1 MQLPVRAPAIRALSL
16 NYSVIISALIRKE
29 ANVKRSGG
37 RIALARIIATLLA
50 CGLPQFANAQTWKP
64 TRPVALVVGATP
76 GGSLDLTARL
86 LQRVLDQQKLVST
99 PVVVL
104 NKPGAGQGLAWEYM
118 QDRGNDGHAIA
129 LGGPNLASN
138 SILGAHKIGFRDVTT
153 IALLFD
159 DYTALVVRAD
169 SPLKSMREVAERL
182 RKDPGALTIGVGP
195 ALGGGAHI
203 GAVVGLK
210 AAGVRIPEV
219 RFVVYKSAGE
229 AMIAT
234 MAGEVDIA
242 AGTVANYPQQ
252 VAAGRIRVIG
262 VTAPQRLGGAMANA
276 PTLKEQGIDG
286 VFTTWRSVIGPKGM
300 AREQVAFWE
309 DALAKVI
316 KTDEW
321 QKDLERNFWTSN
333 FMTGNAV
340 RQYIEQQGKLF
351 REIFTELGMARQ

>member
-1 MQLPVRAPAIRALSL
+1 MVNKSPGRTALAIVL
-16 NYSVIISALIRKE
+16 ALI
-29 ANVKRSGG
+29 A
-37 RIALARIIATLLA
+37 A
-50 CGLPQFANAQTWKP
+50 CGGANAQTWKP

-86 LQRVLDQQKLVST
+86 LQRILDQQKLVGY

-104 NKPGAGQGLAWEYM
+104 NKPGAGQGLAWEYL

-138 SILGAHKIGFRDVTT
+138 PIMGTHMIGYRDVTT

-210 AAGVRIPEV
+210 AAGVHIPGV

-229 AMIAT
+229 AMTAVIG
-234 MAGEVDIA
+234 GEIDIA
-242 AGTVANYPQQ
+242 AGTVANYPPQL
-252 VAAGRIRVIG
+252 AAGRIRVIG
-262 VTAPQRLGGAMANA
+262 ITAPQRLGGVMAVA

-286 VFTTWRSVIGPKGM
+286 VFTTWRSVVGPKAM
-300 AREQVAFWE
+300 AREQVAYWE
-309 DALAKVI
+309 ATLANVI
-316 KTDEW
+316 KTDDW

-333 FMTGNAV
+333 FMTGATV
-340 RQYIEQQGKLF
+340 RRYIEEQGKLF
-351 REIFTELGMARQ
+351 REIFSELGMNKR

>member
-1 MQLPVRAPAIRALSL
+1 ML
-16 NYSVIISALIRKE
+16 NKT
-29 ANVKRSGG
+29 SGW
-37 RIALARIIATLLA
+37 IALATMFALISAS
-50 CGLPQFANAQTWKP
+50 GLANAQTWKP

-86 LQRVLDQQKLVST
+86 LQRILDQQKLVGY

-104 NKPGAGQGLAWEYM
+104 NKPGAGQGLAWEYL

-138 SILGAHKIGFRDVTT
+138 PIMGTHMIGYRDVTT

-210 AAGVRIPEV
+210 AASVHIPGV

-229 AMIAT
+229 AMTAVIG
-234 MAGEVDIA
+234 GEIDIA
-242 AGTVANYPQQ
+242 AGTVANYPPQL
-252 VAAGRIRVIG
+252 AAGRIRVIG
-262 VTAPQRLGGAMANA
+262 ITAPQRLGGVMAVA

-286 VFTTWRSVIGPKGM
+286 VFTTWRSVVGPKAM
-300 AREQVAFWE
+300 AREQVAYWE
-309 DALAKVI
+309 ATLANVI
-316 KTDEW
+316 KTDDW

-333 FMTGNAV
+333 FMTGATV
-340 RQYIEQQGKLF
+340 RRYIEEQGKLF
-351 REIFTELGMARQ
+351 REIFSELGMNKR

>member
-1 MQLPVRAPAIRALSL
+1 MLNKTSGWIALVTMFAL
-16 NYSVIISALIRKE
+16 ISA
-29 ANVKRSGG
+29 SG
-37 RIALARIIATLLA
+37 L
-50 CGLPQFANAQTWKP
+50 ANAQTWKP

-86 LQRVLDQQKLVST
+86 LQRILDQQKLVGY

-104 NKPGAGQGLAWEYM
+104 NKPGAGQGLAWEYL

-138 SILGAHKIGFRDVTT
+138 PIMGTHMIGYRDVTT

-159 DYTALVVRAD
+159 DYTALVVRAE

-210 AAGVRIPEV
+210 AAGVHIPGV

-229 AMIAT
+229 AMTAVIG
-234 MAGEVDIA
+234 GEIDIA
-242 AGTVANYPQQ
+242 AGTVANYPPQL
-252 VAAGRIRVIG
+252 AAGRIRVIG
-262 VTAPQRLGGAMANA
+262 ITAPQRLGGVMAVA

-286 VFTTWRSVIGPKGM
+286 VFTTWRSVVGPKAM
-300 AREQVAFWE
+300 AREQVAYWE
-309 DALAKVI
+309 ATLANVI
-316 KTDEW
+316 KTDDW

-333 FMTGNAV
+333 FMTGATV
-340 RQYIEQQGKLF
+340 RRYIEEQGKLF
-351 REIFTELGMARQ
+351 REIFSELGMNKR

>member
-1 MQLPVRAPAIRALSL
+1 ML
-16 NYSVIISALIRKE
+16 NKT
-29 ANVKRSGG
+29 SGW
-37 RIALARIIATLLA
+37 IALATMFALISAS
-50 CGLPQFANAQTWKP
+50 GLANAQTWKP

-86 LQRVLDQQKLVST
+86 LQRILDQQKLVGY

-104 NKPGAGQGLAWEYM
+104 NKPGAGQGLAWEYL

-138 SILGAHKIGFRDVTT
+138 PIMGTHMIGYRDVTT

-210 AAGVRIPEV
+210 AAGVHIPGV

-229 AMIAT
+229 AMTAVIG
-234 MAGEVDIA
+234 GEIDIA
-242 AGTVANYPQQ
+242 AGTVANYPPQL
-252 VAAGRIRVIG
+252 AAGRIRVIG
-262 VTAPQRLGGAMANA
+262 ITAPQRLGGVMAVA

-286 VFTTWRSVIGPKGM
+286 VFTTWRSVVGPKAM
-300 AREQVAFWE
+300 AREQVAYWE
-309 DALAKVI
+309 ATLANVI
-316 KTDEW
+316 KTDDW

-333 FMTGNAV
+333 FMTGATV
-340 RQYIEQQGKLF
+340 RRYIEEQGKLF
-351 REIFTELGMARQ
+351 REIFSELGMNKR

>member
-1 MQLPVRAPAIRALSL
+1 MPAAQTRAFQTAARLL
-16 NYSVIISALIRKE
+16 TLIC
-29 ANVKRSGG
+29 SC
-37 RIALARIIATLLA
+37 ALAHIA
-50 CGLPQFANAQTWKP
+50 CAQSWQP

-86 LQRVLDQQKLVST
+86 LQRIFDQHKLVPT

-138 SILGAHKIGFRDVTT
+138 PILGAHPLGYQTVTT

-159 DYTALVVRAD
+159 DYTALIVRAE
-169 SPLKSMREVAERL
+169 SPLKSMREVVERL
-182 RKDPGALTIGVGP
+182 RKDPGALSIGVGP

-229 AMIAT
+229 AMIAA
-234 MAGEVDIA
+234 MSGEVDLA
-242 AGTVANYPQQ
+242 AGTVANYPPQL
-252 VAAGRIRVIG
+252 AAGRIRVIG

-276 PTLKEQGIDG
+276 PTLREQGIDG
-286 VFTTWRSVIGPKGM
+286 IFTTWRSAIGPLGM
-300 AREQVAFWE
+300 PRAQVAYWE
-309 DALAKVI
+309 SALAAAV

-321 QKDLERNFWTSN
+321 QKDLARNFWTSN
-333 FMTGNAV
+333 FTTGAAA
-340 RQYIEQQGKLF
+340 RQYVEQQGKLF
-351 REIFTELGMARQ
+351 REIFSELGIAKPPTTRESLPR

>member
-1 MQLPVRAPAIRALSL
+1 MV
-16 NYSVIISALIRKE
+16 NKT
-29 ANVKRSGG
+29 SGW
-37 RIALARIIATLLA
+37 IALVTMFALMSASSL
-50 CGLPQFANAQTWKP
+50 ANAQTWKP

-86 LQRVLDQQKLVST
+86 LQRILDQQKLVGY

-104 NKPGAGQGLAWEYM
+104 NKPGAGQGLAWEYL

-138 SILGAHKIGFRDVTT
+138 PIMGTHMIGYRDVTT

-210 AAGVRIPEV
+210 AAGVHIPGV

-229 AMIAT
+229 AMTAVIG
-234 MAGEVDIA
+234 GEIDIA
-242 AGTVANYPQQ
+242 AGTVANYPPQL
-252 VAAGRIRVIG
+252 AAGRIRVIG
-262 VTAPQRLGGAMANA
+262 ITAPQRLGGVMAVA

-286 VFTTWRSVIGPKGM
+286 VFTTWRSVVGPKAM
-300 AREQVAFWE
+300 AREQVAYWE
-309 DALAKVI
+309 ATLANVI
-316 KTDEW
+316 KTDDW

-333 FMTGNAV
+333 FMTGATV
-340 RQYIEQQGKLF
+340 RRYIEEQGKLF
-351 REIFTELGMARQ
+351 REIFSELGMNNR

>member
-1 MQLPVRAPAIRALSL
+1 MLNKTSGWIALVTMFAL
-16 NYSVIISALIRKE
+16 ISASSL
-29 ANVKRSGG
+29 
-37 RIALARIIATLLA
+37 
-50 CGLPQFANAQTWKP
+50 ANAQTWKP

-86 LQRVLDQQKLVST
+86 LQRILDQQKLVGY

-104 NKPGAGQGLAWEYM
+104 NKPGAGQGLAWEYL

-138 SILGAHKIGFRDVTT
+138 PIMGTHMIGYRDVTT

-210 AAGVRIPEV
+210 AAGVHIPGV

-229 AMIAT
+229 AMTAVIG
-234 MAGEVDIA
+234 GEIDIA
-242 AGTVANYPQQ
+242 AGTVANYPPQL
-252 VAAGRIRVIG
+252 AAGRIRVIG
-262 VTAPQRLGGAMANA
+262 ITAPQRLGGVMAVA

-286 VFTTWRSVIGPKGM
+286 VFTTWRSVVGPKAM
-300 AREQVAFWE
+300 AREQVAYWE
-309 DALAKVI
+309 ATLANVI
-316 KTDEW
+316 KTDDW

-333 FMTGNAV
+333 FMTGATV
-340 RQYIEQQGKLF
+340 HRYIEEQGKLF
-351 REIFTELGMARQ
+351 REIFSELGMNKR

>member
-1 MQLPVRAPAIRALSL
+1 MV
-16 NYSVIISALIRKE
+16 NKT
-29 ANVKRSGG
+29 SGW
-37 RIALARIIATLLA
+37 IALVTMFALMSASSL
-50 CGLPQFANAQTWKP
+50 ANAQTWKP

-86 LQRVLDQQKLVST
+86 LQRILDQQKLVGY

-104 NKPGAGQGLAWEYM
+104 NKPGAGQGLAWEYL

-138 SILGAHKIGFRDVTT
+138 PIMGTHMIGYRDVTT

-210 AAGVRIPEV
+210 AAGVHIPGV

-229 AMIAT
+229 AMTAVIG
-234 MAGEVDIA
+234 GEIDIA
-242 AGTVANYPQQ
+242 AGTVANYPPQL
-252 VAAGRIRVIG
+252 AAGRIRVIG
-262 VTAPQRLGGAMANA
+262 ITAPQRLGGVMAVA

-286 VFTTWRSVIGPKGM
+286 VFTTWRSVVGPKAM
-300 AREQVAFWE
+300 AREQVAYWE
-309 DALAKVI
+309 ATLANVI
-316 KTDEW
+316 KTDDW

-333 FMTGNAV
+333 FMTGATV
-340 RQYIEQQGKLF
+340 RRYIEEQGKLF
-351 REIFTELGMARQ
+351 REIFSELGMNKR

>member
-1 MQLPVRAPAIRALSL
+1 MTAVHT
-16 NYSVIISALIRKE
+16 
-29 ANVKRSGG
+29 
-37 RIALARIIATLLA
+37 RIHATLAHFIVTLVAFGLA
-50 CGLPQFANAQTWKP
+50 NFANAQAWKP

-86 LQRVLDQQKLVST
+86 LQRILDQQKLVPT

-138 SILGAHKIGFRDVTT
+138 PILGAHAIGYRNVTT

-159 DYTALVVRAD
+159 DYTALIVRAE
-169 SPLKSMREVAERL
+169 SPLKSMRDVVERL
-182 RKDPGALTIGVGP
+182 RKDAGALSIGVGP

-229 AMIAT
+229 AMIA
-234 MAGEVDIA
+234 AIGGEVDLA
-242 AGTVANYPQQ
+242 AGTVANYPPQL
-252 VAAGRIRVIG
+252 AAGRIRVIG
-262 VTAPQRLGGAMANA
+262 ITA
-276 PTLKEQGIDG
+276 
-286 VFTTWRSVIGPKGM
+286 
-300 AREQVAFWE
+300 
-309 DALAKVI
+309 
-316 KTDEW
+316 
-321 QKDLERNFWTSN
+321 
-333 FMTGNAV
+333 
-340 RQYIEQQGKLF
+340 
-351 REIFTELGMARQ
+351 

>member
-1 MQLPVRAPAIRALSL
+1 MVNKTSGWIALVTMFAL
-16 NYSVIISALIRKE
+16 ISASSL
-29 ANVKRSGG
+29 
-37 RIALARIIATLLA
+37 
-50 CGLPQFANAQTWKP
+50 ANAQTWKP

-86 LQRVLDQQKLVST
+86 LQRILDQQKLVGY

-104 NKPGAGQGLAWEYM
+104 NKPGAGQGLAWEYL

-138 SILGAHKIGFRDVTT
+138 PIMGTHMIGYRDVTT

-210 AAGVRIPEV
+210 AAGVHIPGV

-229 AMIAT
+229 AMTAVIG
-234 MAGEVDIA
+234 GEIDIA
-242 AGTVANYPQQ
+242 AGTVANYPPQL
-252 VAAGRIRVIG
+252 AAGRIRVIG
-262 VTAPQRLGGAMANA
+262 ITAPQRLGGVMAVA

-286 VFTTWRSVIGPKGM
+286 VFTTWRSVVGPKAM
-300 AREQVAFWE
+300 AREQVAYWE
-309 DALAKVI
+309 ATLANVI
-316 KTDEW
+316 KTDDW

-333 FMTGNAV
+333 FMTGATV
-340 RQYIEQQGKLF
+340 RRYIEEQGKLF
-351 REIFTELGMARQ
+351 REIFAELKMTKP

>member
-1 MQLPVRAPAIRALSL
+1 MATLHIRRQMAIARFIVAIVAWG
-16 NYSVIISALIRKE
+16 Y
-29 ANVKRSGG
+29 ANVAG
-37 RIALARIIATLLA
+37 
-50 CGLPQFANAQTWKP
+50 AQTWKP

-86 LQRVLDQQKLVST
+86 LQHILDQQKLVPT

-138 SILGAHKIGFRDVTT
+138 PILGTHKIGYRDVTT

-182 RKDPGALTIGVGP
+182 RRDPGALTIGVGP

-229 AMIAT
+229 ALTALIG
-234 MAGEVDIA
+234 GEVDIT
-242 AGTVANYPQQ
+242 AGTVANYPPQL
-252 VAAGRIRVIG
+252 AAGRIRVIG
-262 VTAPQRLGGAMANA
+262 ITAPRRLGGAMANA
-276 PTLKEQGIDG
+276 PTLREQGIDG
-286 VFTTWRSVIGPKGM
+286 IFTTWRSVVGPKAM
-300 AREQVAFWE
+300 AREQVAYWE
-309 DALAKVI
+309 DALAKVVQ
-316 KTDEW
+316 TDDW
-321 QKDLERNFWTSN
+321 QKDLERNFWSAN
-333 FMTGNAV
+333 FMTGATV
-340 RQYIEQQGKLF
+340 RRYVEEQDKLF
-351 REIFTELGMARQ
+351 REIFTELGMAKH

>member
-1 MQLPVRAPAIRALSL
+1 MV
-16 NYSVIISALIRKE
+16 NKT
-29 ANVKRSGG
+29 SGW
-37 RIALARIIATLLA
+37 IALVTMFALMSASSL
-50 CGLPQFANAQTWKP
+50 ANAQTWKP

-86 LQRVLDQQKLVST
+86 LQRILDQQKLVGY

-104 NKPGAGQGLAWEYM
+104 NKPGAGQGLAWEYL

-138 SILGAHKIGFRDVTT
+138 PIMGTHMIGYRDVTT

-210 AAGVRIPEV
+210 AAGVHIPGV

-229 AMIAT
+229 AMTAVIG
-234 MAGEVDIA
+234 GEIDIA
-242 AGTVANYPQQ
+242 AGTVANYPPQL
-252 VAAGRIRVIG
+252 AAGRIRVIG
-262 VTAPQRLGGAMANA
+262 ITAPQRLGGVMAVA

-286 VFTTWRSVIGPKGM
+286 VFTTWRSVVGPKAM
-300 AREQVAFWE
+300 AREQVAYWE
-309 DALAKVI
+309 ATLANVI
-316 KTDEW
+316 KTDDW

-333 FMTGNAV
+333 FMTGATV
-340 RQYIEQQGKLF
+340 RRYIEEQGKLF
-351 REIFTELGMARQ
+351 REIFAELKMTKL

>member
-1 MQLPVRAPAIRALSL
+1 MNKSPGRTALAIVL
-16 NYSVIISALIRKE
+16 ALI
-29 ANVKRSGG
+29 A
-37 RIALARIIATLLA
+37 A
-50 CGLPQFANAQTWKP
+50 CGGANAQTWKP

-86 LQRVLDQQKLVST
+86 LQRILDQQKLVGY

-104 NKPGAGQGLAWEYM
+104 NKPGAGQGLAWEYL

-138 SILGAHKIGFRDVTT
+138 PIMGTHMIGYRDVTT

-210 AAGVRIPEV
+210 AAGVHIPGV

-229 AMIAT
+229 AMTAVIG
-234 MAGEVDIA
+234 GEIDIA
-242 AGTVANYPQQ
+242 AGTVANYPPQL
-252 VAAGRIRVIG
+252 AAGRIRVIG
-262 VTAPQRLGGAMANA
+262 ITAPQRLGGVMAVA

-286 VFTTWRSVIGPKGM
+286 VFTTWRSVVGPKAM
-300 AREQVAFWE
+300 AREQVAYWE
-309 DALAKVI
+309 ATLANVI
-316 KTDEW
+316 KTDDW

-333 FMTGNAV
+333 FMTGATV
-340 RQYIEQQGKLF
+340 RRYIEEQGKLF
-351 REIFTELGMARQ
+351 REIFAELKMTKP